1 MNEIIEVLTT
11 KEYIIIYVIAII
23 SCLISF
29 LIYKYDTNKDRRR
42 KKQNTKELNKLVD
55 SISEE
60 YEDYDYDYNQEP
72 ELVTI
77 EPVNYDAKDALIE
90 NIAPKQ
96 DTIIEQ
102 MVNETITE
110 EPIEEI
116 KEKVVETPLMR
127 EVIEEKDEEFYEEEP
142 VIIKKEEELQY
153 TTIEPNKEEAK
164 KELES
169 LTEKLKQDE
178 IKKEKFFN
186 EAIDNIEEYE
196 TNQEKDAIISLDEL
210 NTKGKEIIES
220 NEMNQYI
227 EEEKAPISLK
237 EFEEKINKNLSTIA
251 ENFEI
256 NKVADKPSQEEIN
269 NILEVEQPKK
279 VKMDDF
285 KSIKTTKYKPTPFIS
300 PIFGIEKDNKTNLE
314 LENTADYD
322 KLDEE
327 IRKTNEYIMT
337 LQELQNN
344 IK

>member
-23 SCLISF
+23 SCLISY

-42 KKQNTKELNKLVD
+42 KKQNTKELNKLVE
-55 SISEE
+55 SVSEE
-60 YEDYDYDYNQEP
+60 IEEYDYDYNQEP
-72 ELVTI
+72 ELITI

-102 MVNETITE
+102 MVNETVEE
-110 EPIEEI
+110 EPVVEI
-116 KEKVVETPLMR
+116 KEKVVETPLMS
-127 EVIEEKDEEFYEEEP
+127 EVKKEKDEEFYEEEP

-164 KELES
+164 KELEN

-178 IKKEKFFN
+178 IKKEEFFREEN
-186 EAIDNIEEYE
+186 IDEYE
-196 TNQEKDAIISLDEL
+196 SRQEKDAIISLEEL

-220 NEMNQYI
+220 NEVTQYI
-227 EEEKAPISLK
+227 EEEKAPISLN
-237 EFEEKINKNLSTIA
+237 EFQKIINKNLSEIA
-251 ENFEI
+251 DNFEI

-269 NILEVEQPKK
+269 NILEVEEPKK
-279 VKMDDF
+279 VRMDDF
-285 KSIKTTKYKPTPFIS
+285 NTIKTTKYKPTPFIS
-300 PIFGIEKDNKTNLE
+300 PIFGLEKENKTNLE

-344 IK
+344 VK

>member
-1 MNEIIEVLTT
+1 MKEIIELLTA
-11 KEYIIIYVIAII
+11 KEYILIYVIAII
-23 SCLISF
+23 SCLISY

-42 KKQNTKELNKLVD
+42 KKHNTKELNKLVE
-55 SISEE
+55 SVSEE
-60 YEDYDYDYNQEP
+60 IEEYDYDYNQEP
-72 ELVTI
+72 ELITI
-77 EPVNYDAKDALIE
+77 EPVNYDAKDALID

-96 DTIIEQ
+96 DTITEQ
-102 MVNETITE
+102 MVNETIKI
-110 EPIEEI
+110 EPDEEI
-116 KEKVVETPLMR
+116 KEKVVETPLMTEIR
-127 EVIEEKDEEFYEEEP
+127 KEKDEDFYEEEP
-142 VIIKKEEELQY
+142 VIIKQEELEY

-164 KELES
+164 KELET
-169 LTEKLKQDE
+169 LTERLKQDE
-178 IKKEKFFN
+178 IKKEEFFRK
-186 EAIDNIEEYE
+186 ENIVDEYE
-196 TNQEKDAIISLDEL
+196 NKQEKDAIISLEEL

-220 NEMNQYI
+220 NELTQYI

-237 EFEEKINKNLSTIA
+237 EFQEKINKNLSEIA

-279 VKMDDF
+279 VRMDDF
-285 KSIKTTKYKPTPFIS
+285 NTIKTTKYKPTPFIS